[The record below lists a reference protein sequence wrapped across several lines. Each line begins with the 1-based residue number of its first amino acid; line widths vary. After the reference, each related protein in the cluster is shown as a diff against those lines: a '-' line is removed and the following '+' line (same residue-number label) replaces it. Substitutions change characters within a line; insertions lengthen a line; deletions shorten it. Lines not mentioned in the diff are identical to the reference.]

1 MSTKIVKVRARQ
13 VIDSRGN
20 PTVEADVLV
29 NSGYLGRAAVPSGAS
44 TGEHEALEL
53 RDADKSKY
61 LGKGTLKAVAN
72 ANNEIA
78 KAIAGFDAAD
88 QRGLDHKMIS
98 LDGTPTKS
106 RLGANA
112 ILAVSMAAARAA
124 AGALKQPLYRY
135 LSRYSS
141 EKSASILPVPMMNI
155 LNGGAHAD
163 SSVDFQEFMV
173 MPVGAPNFS
182 EALRWGV
189 EIFHALKTALKKHGY
204 STAVGDEGGFAPSC
218 KSNEEAIQI
227 VLEAIAAAGYKPGE
241 QVSIALDP
249 AASEFYDKSS
259 GKYVFKKSDKSKHTS
274 AQMVAYW
281 KKWVGKYPIV
291 SIEDGMAE
299 DDWSG
304 WKLLTQTLGGGSA
317 QTAAA
322 SRSKETVQVSGY
334 PNPYVIPSR
343 KKASAAASA
352 KRIQLVGDDIF
363 VTNTEIF
370 SRGINEGIANA
381 ILIKLNQIGTVTE
394 TIDAVELARK
404 AGYHSIIS
412 HRSGETEDTF
422 IADLA
427 VATAAGQIKTGSA
440 NRTDRIAKY
449 NQLLRIEEELGSAAR
464 FNGKAALS

>member
-1 MSTKIVKVRARQ
+1 MSTKIVRVHARQ
-13 VIDSRGN
+13 VLDSRGN
-20 PTVEADVLV
+20 PTVEADVVLE
-29 NSGYLGRAAVPSGAS
+29 GGAMGRGAVPSGAS

-53 RDADKSKY
+53 RDGDKSKY

-72 ANNEIA
+72 VNGEIA
-78 KAIAGFDAAD
+78 KAVSGFDAAD
-88 QRGLDHKMIS
+88 QRALDHKMIS

-124 AGALKQPLYRY
+124 ASASKQPLYKY
-135 LSRYSS
+135 LSQYSTD
-141 EKSASILPVPMMNI
+141 KSANLIPCPMMNI

-173 MPVGAPNFS
+173 MPVGAKSFS
-182 EALRWGV
+182 EGLRWGV
-189 EIFHALKTALKKHGY
+189 EVFHALKAALKKHGY

-249 AASEFYDKSS
+249 AASEFYDKAS
-259 GKYVFKKSDKSKHTS
+259 GKYVFKKSDKSTH
-274 AQMVAYW
+274 APEDMVSYW
-281 KKWVGKYPIV
+281 AKWAEKYPIV
-291 SIEDGMAE
+291 SLEDGMGEE
-299 DDWSG
+299 DWPG
-304 WKLLTQTLGGGSA
+304 WKKLTQKLGNN
-317 QTAAA
+317 T
-322 SRSKETVQVSGY
+322 SG
-334 PNPYVIPSR
+334 
-343 KKASAAASA
+343 KHF
-352 KRIQLVGDDIF
+352 QLVGDDIF

-370 SRGINEGIANA
+370 GRGIKEGIANA
-381 ILIKLNQIGTVTE
+381 ILIKLNQIGSVTE
-394 TIDAVELARK
+394 TIDAIEMARK
-404 AGYHSIIS
+404 AGYHSIVS

-440 NRTDRIAKY
+440 SRTDRIAKY